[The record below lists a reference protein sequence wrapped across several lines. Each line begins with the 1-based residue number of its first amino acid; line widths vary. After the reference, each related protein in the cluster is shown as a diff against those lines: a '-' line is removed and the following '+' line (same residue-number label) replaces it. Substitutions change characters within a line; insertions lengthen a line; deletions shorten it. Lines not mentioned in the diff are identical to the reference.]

1 MSELSNVLV
10 FLVETIWVAIWF
22 WVCEIVVTTSVHKTT
37 YGRTLCVFN
46 MHDEELGFCFLVNPL
61 CSMVASMV
69 LISAYLCHLILRN
82 KSRMLGIAFPIKT
95 IGCVELFF

>member
-1 MSELSNVLV
+1 
-10 FLVETIWVAIWF
+10 
-22 WVCEIVVTTSVHKTT
+22 VCEIVVTTSVHKTT

-69 LISAYLCHLILRN
+69 LISAYLCHLIYVTNQECLELHSPLKQLVVLSSFSN
-82 KSRMLGIAFPIKT
+82 HFAF
-95 IGCVELFF
+95 L